1 MEPKSD
7 LRSACLNRR
16 DLLKA
21 AAAGG
26 FSLMVSGNSSLFA
39 EKTPKDAINAV
50 LIGAGTQGNVI
61 VNEAHKIPG
70 VNIRAVCDIW
80 PFRLKRAGNLADKWQ
95 ESAGLPKVGR
105 YEDYREMLAKEK
117 DLQAAIVATPDWM
130 HAEHTI
136 ACLKAGLHVYC
147 EKEMSNDLTKA
158 KEMVQTAKATG
169 KLLQIGHQRRS
180 NARYLHAEKLL
191 RQEAILGRITHAF
204 GQWNR
209 GEQKEETTGAA
220 DPPSEETLKKY
231 GYENVRQFCNWRWF
245 KKYGGGPIVD
255 LGSHQIDI
263 FSWFLGCN
271 PKSVWA
277 TGGVDYYKDRE
288 WYDNVMSVFEFAT
301 PTGVTRL
308 FYQQLN
314 TTSCLGYF
322 ETFMGVDGTLS
333 MSEAESRCRLYSEG
347 RLPDNPHPWQKW
359 AAKGLIVRVPEKK
372 EDDPNAAKVDE
383 MTRKILA
390 LYKPSPPPVMWY
402 LGTDIPKDLSYH
414 GPHVK
419 NFFDAI
425 RDNKVK
431 LNCPAE
437 VAYETAVAV
446 LTVNKAVAG
455 GQKIEF
461 QEADFKA

>member
-1 MEPKSD
+1 
-7 LRSACLNRR
+7 
-16 DLLKA
+16 
-21 AAAGG
+21 
-26 FSLMVSGNSSLFA
+26 MVSGNSSLFA
-39 EKTPKDAINAV
+39 EQTPKDAINVA
-50 LIGAGTQGNVI
+50 LIGAGTQGRDFLLV
-61 VNEAHKIPG
+61 EAQKIPG
-70 VNIRAVCDIW
+70 VHFRAVCDIW
-80 PFRLKRAGNLADKWQ
+80 PFRLKHAGNRIDTAQKGT
-95 ESAGLPKVGR
+95 GLPKVNR

-191 RQEAILGRITHAF
+191 RQEAILGRITHCF
-204 GQWNR
+204 GQWNK
-209 GEQKEETTGAA
+209 GKDVEETTGDA
-220 DPPSEETLKKY
+220 DPPSDETLKKY

-277 TGGVDYYKDRE
+277 TGGVDFYKDRE

-301 PTGVTRL
+301 PKGVTRAY
-308 FYQQLN
+308 YQQLN
-314 TTSCLGYF
+314 TTSCMGYF
-322 ETFMGVDGTLS
+322 ETFMGEDGTLS
-333 MSEAESRCRLYSEG
+333 MCEDPARCRLYSEG
-347 RLPDNPHPWQKW
+347 RLPNNPHPWQKW
-359 AAKGLIVRVPEKK
+359 ATKGLIVRVPEKTEKK
-372 EDDPNAAKVDE
+372 EEIDPKVAKIDE
-383 MTRKILA
+383 MVKNILA

-402 LGTDIPKDLSYH
+402 LGVEDALTYH
-414 GPHVK
+414 APHVK

-425 RDNKVK
+425 RDSKVK